1 MARNPKR
8 GIHGMAVD
16 QIGQRIIRGD
26 LAPGT
31 VLDLEA
37 FEREFDA
44 SRTVIREA
52 LRVLATHGLVDAR
65 PKRGTYVL
73 PRQEWNLLGADL
85 LRWQYEQRLDPT
97 FLANLAEVR
106 AIVEPAGARIA
117 AGRRTEE
124 DLATLRDALERLADP
139 DATSDQVVTAD
150 LEFHRALLLAG
161 HNELLGRLELVIETG
176 LRARDLLVH
185 SSSNFSDAVP
195 VHRAVFEAV
204 EAGDADAA
212 ASAME
217 RLLQLAAR
225 DVEELEAE
233 ADQEPEAVEGEPA
246 SGDGTG

>member
-1 MARNPKR
+1 VARYPKR

-16 QIGQRIIRGD
+16 RIGQRIIRGD

-37 FEREFDA
+37 FEREFDV

-85 LRWQYEQRLDPT
+85 LRWQYEQRPDAT

-117 AGRRTEE
+117 AERRTDE
-124 DLATLRDALERLADP
+124 DLAVLRDALERLADP
-139 DATSDQVVTAD
+139 DATSEQVVTAD

-185 SSSNFSDAVP
+185 SSSNFSDSVP
-195 VHRAVFEAV
+195 VHRAVFDAV
-204 EAGDADAA
+204 EAADAGA
-212 ASAME
+212 AARAME
-217 RLLQLAAR
+217 RLLEQAAR
-225 DVEELEAE
+225 DVEDLEA
-233 ADQEPEAVEGEPA
+233 DSGEPA
-246 SGDGTG
+246 TGLPVGDVSG